1 MHVNMLVP
9 FLLIALIFTSGCISG
24 HEKASTFSITPVA
37 CPNRENV
44 TALNG
49 AGNITANSST
59 YKAAVELMKRELEM
73 AKEIYRTIEKKKGSE
88 LRRFSNFTRLFL
100 SDSRVI
106 NETAMQVGNKTY
118 GYALLFLRDKRCGIN
133 FRPESI
139 NVSGLHIQRLPPN
152 FANGTRTYTG
162 IPYTTYAVRVRTPN
176 NEVCKV
182 YFSDLT
188 TLSAPYATVG
198 DFTLLASGGWL
209 QYGKGGCGNFG
220 EVSFRFYSGGE
231 DVTVY
236 LLLFRET

>member
-1 MHVNMLVP
+1 MNVNIVMP
-9 FLLIALIFTSGCISG
+9 LLIIALVFTSGCISG

-37 CPNRENV
+37 CPNRGNV
-44 TALNG
+44 TVLNG
-49 AGNITANSST
+49 ADNITANSST
-59 YKAAVELMKRELEM
+59 YKVAVELMEKELGR
-73 AKEIYRTIEKKKGSE
+73 AKEIYRTIEEKNGSE
-88 LRRFSNFTRLFL
+88 LERFSNFTRLFL
-100 SDSRVI
+100 SDSRMI
-106 NETAMQVGNKTY
+106 NETAMQVGNETY
-118 GYALLFLRDKRCGIN
+118 GYVLLFLHEERCGIN

-152 FANGTRTYTG
+152 FTNGTRTYTG

-176 NEVCKV
+176 NELCKV
-182 YFSDLT
+182 YFSDPT

-198 DFTLLASGGWL
+198 DLTLIASGGWL

-220 EVSFRFYSGGE
+220 EVSFRLYSGSE